1 MIKNFFAIWIGQV
14 QSKLIYRLVT
24 YELVRLK
31 VRSHKLDLIEFALYK
46 CQKEFP
52 FANEY
57 LLPFRLL
64 LYVVEEMPSGME
76 KHGKRG
82 L

>member
-1 MIKNFFAIWIGQV
+1 METIQGRKQFKGEKYLRKYGMIKNFFAIWIGQV
-14 QSKLIYRLVT
+14 QSRLVT

-52 FANEY
+52 FVNGY

-64 LYVVEEMPSGME
+64 L
-76 KHGKRG
+76 
-82 L
+82 